1 MSAAA
6 VSGWF
11 GLARAETADGEEKDA
26 VRKWAA
32 IDGQLQR
39 PHQQLATAPPVR
51 ATHRKCFFSGG
62 DGSLARN
69 SAFD

>member
-1 MSAAA
+1 M
-6 VSGWF
+6 SGWF

-51 ATHRKCFFSGG
+51 ATHRKCFW
-62 DGSLARN
+62 R
-69 SAFD
+69 